1 MKFTK
6 VKEGLYRAEN
16 GMRIVKKEAVNI
28 WTGRPMGS
36 RETRWHIFDETGKK
50 VEVTITLKEAKRF
63 VETGSIFG

>member
-16 GMRIVKKEAVNI
+16 GMRIVKKEAINI

-36 RETRWHIFDETGKK
+36 RETRWHLFDETGKVK
-50 VEVTITLKEAKRF
+50 
-63 VETGSIFG
+63 